1 MQLIPDS
8 ELAQVYAKIEAMAIG
23 DVRSIQSLSKIQI
36 DCIKFRI
43 RYVGDCELNSDET
56 KVKKIE
62 SWSEVCKSRRK

>member
-23 DVRSIQSLSKIQI
+23 DVRSIQSLSKIQV

-62 SWSEVCKSRRK
+62 SWKQIKLNKR